1 MERDKFDR
9 LEDKIDKITER
20 LDDLNSTLSENTA
33 SLIIHEK
40 RTDLAEKKLE
50 LVESKIIKQA
60 EKDQL
65 ILDKIDE
72 RLQPLQKTSQQLQ
85 DHVNF
90 VNKIFLYVIP
100 SLSALFL
107 FLLQIGII
115 KL

>member
-9 LEDKIDKITER
+9 LEDKIDRLGDR
-20 LDDLNSTLSENTA
+20 LDSISETLIENTT

-50 LVESKIIKQA
+50 LVESKISKQS

-65 ILDKIDE
+65 ILDKIE
-72 RLQPLQKTSQQLQ
+72 EKLKPLQITSQQLQ
-85 DHVNF
+85 DHVSF
-90 VNKIFLYVIP
+90 VNKVFLYVIP
-100 SLSALFL
+100 ALSALFL
-107 FLLQIGII
+107 FLLQVGVI

>member
-1 MERDKFDR
+1 MDKFDR
-9 LEDKIDKITER
+9 LEDKIDRITEK
-20 LDDLNSTLSENTA
+20 LEDINSTLIENTT

-50 LVESKIIKQA
+50 LVESKIAKQV

-65 ILDKIDE
+65 ILDRIDE
-72 RLQPLQKTSQQLQ
+72 KLLPLQKTSQQLH

-90 VNKIFLYVIP
+90 VNKVFLYVIP
-100 SLSALFL
+100 ALSALFL